1 MIGKTRVGKSALIN
15 AYAATQDDARNMV
28 AIEGK
33 NTTDISR
40 TVESRELKFGNTK
53 FIIWEAP
60 GLQDFTESDSAV
72 TDRLKSTLKG
82 SKCSY
87 INLVIYCTVMNRE
100 RFEKSEVDAINHIT
114 KAFGNKIWRN
124 AVFALTYA
132 NRVLPPAECDTDDKE
147 KEWFQSRIKEFEYV
161 ITKILADSFDDVDS
175 APDIYVFPAGYHT
188 ATRRIQDPYGF
199 YGIENWFSQFDELTK
214 RAIKN
219 SPFLVEDDEKY
230 DVEKQKSNVDEKNSN
245 YPGKSLGCTF
255 GKNFSCNL

>member
-15 AYAATQDDARNMV
+15 AYAATQDDDARNMV

-87 INLVIYCTVMNRE
+87 INLVIYCTPMNRE
-100 RFEKSEVDAINHIT
+100 RFEQSEVNAINHIT
-114 KAFGNKIWRN
+114 KAFGNTIWRN

-147 KEWFQSRIKEFEYV
+147 KEWFQSRIKEFENV
-161 ITKILADSFDDVDS
+161 ITRILADSFDGVDLVPDVC
-175 APDIYVFPAGYHT
+175 VFPAGYHT
-188 ATRRIQDPYGF
+188 ATRRIQNPYGF
-199 YGIENWFSQFDELTK
+199 YCIENWFSQFDKLTK
-214 RAIKN
+214 RVIKS
-219 SPFLVEDDEKY
+219 SPFLVEDAEKCH
-230 DVEKQKSNVDEKNSN
+230 VERQKSILDNNPN
-245 YPGKSLGCTF
+245 HQGKSLECRR
-255 GKNFSCNL
+255 NIW